1 MKFSG
6 KPAAIRLAAC
16 IFALGFVAAS
26 CATGEKAQ
34 MELPKT
40 VVQPTK
46 SEEVFMPIPAPK
58 PESMA
63 AMPAEK
69 PFTVK
74 LKETG
79 KEFIEEQQEDLFS
92 LNFKEIS
99 LEAVINMLS
108 DNGRNFRYIIHPDV
122 GERRV
127 LGVVLEK
134 VTWFEAMEIILRLH
148 NLVMVEQKGLIV
160 INTYENYQEG
170 LAREDEEIKR
180 RQEKAELERE
190 ILADTIKTKKM
201 VEEEDMGF
209 RAFRLKYTRPDS
221 VLSYLSNIY
230 GGTTKE
236 ASGGGEGEKSTG
248 LITDS
253 GIKFSTFPQLSLIS
267 AFGTISQLDEI
278 AMQLEVID
286 KPQKQVFIESRIV
299 EVARSHS
306 RSLGIQ
312 WGGSTAGRISS
323 NVAPGYIVSGGSLGG
338 SEIDGAAVEFPATD
352 PGGSGNIPAAVS
364 ISLADALGTS
374 MLNAR
379 LSALE
384 TKGKS
389 KTLSNPKI
397 TTVNGST
404 AKIEKGWEIPYQSA
418 GGEGG
423 EVSIEFKN
431 AVISLEVT
439 PSITPDNMI
448 NMQII
453 ATKDDPD
460 FSKEVAGNIPLV
472 TRHLETTVFVADGG
486 TAVLGGVFE
495 NVQVDNQAGL
505 PFFSDIPILGWFFKN
520 KSKTD
525 DEKELLIFITPTI
538 VKGNFT

>member
-1 MKFSG
+1 MRFSG
-6 KPAAIRLAAC
+6 KPAAIRFAAS
-16 IFALGFVAAS
+16 IFAVVFVSAS
-26 CATGEKAQ
+26 CATGQKAR

-46 SEEVFMPIPAPK
+46 SEETFVPIPAPK
-58 PESMA
+58 PETTA
-63 AMPAEK
+63 AMPEEK

-79 KEFIEEQQEDLFS
+79 KEFIEEEQEDLFS

-108 DNGRNFRYIIHPDV
+108 ENGRNFRYVIHPDV

-134 VTWFEAMEIILRLH
+134 VTWFEALEIILRLH
-148 NLVMVEQKGLIV
+148 NLVMVEEKGLIV
-160 INTYENYQEG
+160 VNTYENYLER
-170 LAREDEEIKR
+170 LAREDEDIKR
-180 RQEKAELERE
+180 RQEKAKAEKE
-190 ILADTIKTKKM
+190 ITADTIEAKKM

-209 RAFRLKYTRPDS
+209 RSFRLKYTRPDS
-221 VLSYLSNIY
+221 VLSYFSNIY

-236 ASGGGEGEKSTG
+236 ATGGGKGEKSTG
-248 LITDS
+248 LITES
-253 GIKFSTFPQLSLIS
+253 GISFSTFPQLSLIS

-278 AMQLEVID
+278 AMQLAVID
-286 KPQKQVFIESRIV
+286 QPQKQVFIESRIV
-299 EVARSHS
+299 EISRSHS

-312 WGGSTAGRISS
+312 WGGSMAASMGS
-323 NVAPGYIVSGGSLGG
+323 NVAPGYIISGGSLGG
-338 SEIDGAAVEFPATD
+338 SGLDGAAIEFPATD
-352 PGGSGNIPAAVS
+352 ASGSGNPVAAVS
-364 ISLADALGTS
+364 ISLADAFGTS

-384 TKGKS
+384 TQGKS
-389 KTLSNPKI
+389 KTLANPKI

-404 AKIEKGWEIPYQSA
+404 AKIEKGWEIPYTKVVADRSTT
-418 GGEGG
+418 
-423 EVSIEFKN
+423 EFKE
-431 AVISLEVT
+431 ALISLEVT
-439 PSITPDNMI
+439 PFITPNNMI
-448 NMQII
+448 NMQIV

-460 FSKEVAGNIPLV
+460 ATFTSAAGDLSIV

-495 NVQVDNQAGL
+495 NVQKDNQAGL
-505 PFFSDIPILGWFFKN
+505 PFFSDIPVLGWLFKS

-525 DEKELLIFITPTI
+525 DERELLIFITPTI
-538 VKGNFT
+538 VKGDFT